1 MPYQIAKPD
10 ADALGKAM
18 VEYYEEAWQDGIKSR
33 FDVMARA
40 NMGTVT
46 GYLDQASDTY
56 ASLKKKSKDKFT
68 VTFTATLKKQVSF
81 YLANRNDVAS
91 ALVSVAETA
100 LTQLAN
106 KIPVPHLGS
115 IVAQAISYAAGKGQE
130 ELHKRSV
137 AEADTQLNAHSS
149 GQAGPIFTSDTE
161 AAKAI
166 QDSIDQYKIACKYI
180 QTMPAN
186 ISTFDDI
193 VTFPSAVF
201 KLQEALSHLRV
212 NLDRPKW
219 YLMGMQD
226 RAEKIEVLS
235 KDYRNTLRNNMPAA
249 VEHVLQTAYYDAQRK
264 GDADVSQ
271 KKYTAPGWPEFKKP
285 DARAG
290 GATQLAAYLAHAVAQ
305 GYYDAGNKGPQIGRP
320 RAGAVAS
327 SMPPRPGAMPPPI
340 RR

>member
-1 MPYQIAKPD
+1 MPYQIAKPE

-18 VEYYEEAWQDGIKSR
+18 VEYYEEAWQEGVKGL
-33 FDVMARA
+33 FNNMARA

-68 VTFTATLKKQVSF
+68 ITFLPTLKKQVSF

-115 IVAQAISYAAGKGQE
+115 IVSQAISYAAGKGQE

-137 AEADTQLNAHSS
+137 AEADEQLKAHSS
-149 GQAGPIFTSDTE
+149 EPVGPIFTSDTE
-161 AAKAI
+161 AMKCI
-166 QDSIDQYKIACKYI
+166 QESIDQYKVACKYI

-186 ISTFDDI
+186 ISTFDDV
-193 VTFPSAVF
+193 VTFPAAVF

-212 NLDRPKW
+212 NLDRPRW

-226 RAEKIEVLS
+226 RAEKIETVS

-249 VEHVLQTAYYDAQRK
+249 VEHVLQTAYYEAQRK
-264 GDADVSQ
+264 GETDITQ

-285 DARAG
+285 DSKAG
-290 GATQLAAYLAHAVAQ
+290 GATQIAAYLAHAVAQ
-305 GYYDAGNKGPQIGRP
+305 GYYDAGNRGPQIGRP
-320 RAGAVAS
+320 RSGAVTS